1 MITFDQIEKLFAFNT
16 QGNCCLEIEFSIR
29 GSDKFDNCWMG
40 KLFDKKTKKDVYW
53 FGLTADGSNAFDYP
67 TFEEFA
73 SAKVFDGKS
82 LAQIWEEVTV
92 LTVDGCDPEDPYVAN
107 RMKKQMKSILITG
120 AAGGMGRATCAR
132 FVAEG
137 YHVFAL
143 DRVAVEQKA
152 NITPIACDLTD
163 EESVKAAVETV
174 AKMTDKLDAVIHF
187 VGVYML
193 DSLVEMPS
201 DSFERIFDINVRG
214 VYLVNKHFL
223 PLMGRGSRILITTS
237 ELASLDPLP
246 FTGIYAI
253 TKAALDKYAYS
264 LAMELQLLDIRVS
277 VLRAGAVETGMLG
290 VSTTA
295 LDRFCE
301 NTKLYSCNA
310 KRFKG
315 IVESV
320 EARCVPPTKIAEKCA
335 RILAKRNPKYAYCS
349 NRNPL
354 LLMLNILPKRLQLWI
369 IKQILR

>member
-1 MITFDQIEKLFAFNT
+1 M
-16 QGNCCLEIEFSIR
+16 
-29 GSDKFDNCWMG
+29 
-40 KLFDKKTKKDVYW
+40 KT
-53 FGLTADGSNAFDYP
+53 
-67 TFEEFA
+67 
-73 SAKVFDGKS
+73 
-82 LAQIWEEVTV
+82 
-92 LTVDGCDPEDPYVAN
+92 
-107 RMKKQMKSILITG
+107 ILITG

-132 FVAEG
+132 FAAEG

-143 DRVAVEQKA
+143 DRVAVEQEG
-152 NITPIACDLTD
+152 NITPIVADLTD
-163 EESVKAAVETV
+163 EESVKTAFETV

-187 VGVYML
+187 AGVYML
-193 DSLVEMPS
+193 DSLIEMPS
-201 DSFERIFDINVRG
+201 ESYDRIFDINVRG

-223 PLMGRGSRILITTS
+223 PLLQKGSRILIATS
-237 ELASLDPLP
+237 ELAPLDPLP

-290 VSTTA
+290 VSTAA

-320 EARCVPPTKIAEKCA
+320 EARCVPPTRIAEKCA
-335 RILAKRNPKYAYCS
+335 RILGKRHPKFAYAI

-354 LLMLNILPKRLQLWI
+354 LLMLNALPKRLQLWV
-369 IKQILR
+369 IKQVLR